1 MEKVNTSLYGNSKNS
16 NRRMNM
22 ILKELSI
29 VGKEIENK
37 QIEARSKANNLRIV
51 NSLSSLLIII
61 GAAVI
66 TAMEAVSD
74 CINIPVI
81 VFSSLIFFIESTHK
95 LFQWGPQGVLYMH
108 GYIRLSGLYR
118 QKKDYEFFYDRYTPE
133 QLLTLVSMLRAQ
145 CDDVDMG
152 IYKLSISGNVQTGFD
167 VQHNSSP
174 FPNSQLSEPLL
185 PGSPLSQRKPSEASS
200 HVHIHLDSPSVSS
213 KNLTESKRKKSETPV
228 LIIPT
233 EEPLLTPVHSTKQH
247 NFSNIKNLT
256 PSTPQKTPLSRITTP
271 KDSIPTIKLDSDD
284 DSLEAVIDIPE

>member
-1 MEKVNTSLYGNSKNS
+1 
-16 NRRMNM
+16 M

-61 GAAVI
+61 GAAII

-118 QKKDYEFFYDRYTPE
+118 QKKDYEFFYDKYTPE

-167 VQHNSSP
+167 VQHNNSP
-174 FPNSQLSEPLL
+174 FPNSQLSEP
-185 PGSPLSQRKPSEASS
+185 GSPLSQRKPNEANSS

-213 KNLTESKRKKSETPV
+213 KNLTEPKRKKSETPV

-233 EEPLLTPVHSTKQH
+233 EEPLLPPIHSTKQYH
-247 NFSNIKNLT
+247 NFSNVKHLT
-256 PSTPQKTPLSRITTP
+256 PSTPQKTPSSKITTP

-284 DSLEAVIDIPE
+284 SLEAVIDIPE